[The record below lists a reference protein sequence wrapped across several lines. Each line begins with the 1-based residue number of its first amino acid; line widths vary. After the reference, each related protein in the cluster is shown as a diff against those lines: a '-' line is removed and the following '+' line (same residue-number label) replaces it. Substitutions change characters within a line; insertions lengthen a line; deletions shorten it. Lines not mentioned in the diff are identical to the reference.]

1 MNKFSSKVMPVIEQ
15 LFGYIGVI
23 MILVETYAVFSRNVT
38 HVATP
43 WVDELLKLLFVWC
56 IFVCG
61 ALSFWSDDLISLTLV
76 EDAYK
81 EKKPSVYGILKG
93 IQFVCALIF
102 GGLLTSQLL
111 TIVQTQMNTG
121 ETTTVI
127 QYPLWVMN
135 LGVLVGMV
143 LTVIFGV
150 IKLVGCAK
158 YFKKNA

>member
-1 MNKFSSKVMPVIEQ
+1 MNKFSSKVMPVVEQ

-43 WVDELLKLLFVWC
+43 WVDELLKLLFVWA
-56 IFVCG
+56 IFVCS

-81 EKKPSVYGILKG
+81 EKKPAVYGALKA
-93 IQFVCALIF
+93 IQLVCALIF
-102 GGLLTSQLL
+102 GGLLTYQLI
-111 TIVQTQMNTG
+111 TIVQTQMGTG

-127 QYPLWVMN
+127 QYPLWIMN
-135 LGVLVGMV
+135 LGVLTGMV
-143 LTVIFGV
+143 LIVIFGV
-150 IKLVGCAK
+150 IKLVGCKK

>member
-1 MNKFSSKVMPVIEQ
+1 MNKFSSKVMPIIEQ
-15 LFGYIGVI
+15 VFGYIGVV

-61 ALSFWSDDLISLTLV
+61 ALAFWSDDLISLTLV

-81 EKKPSVYGILKG
+81 EKKPAVYGVLKG

-102 GGLLTSQLL
+102 GGLLTSQLF
-111 TIVQTQMNTG
+111 TIVQTQMTTG
-121 ETTTVI
+121 ETTTVL

-135 LGVLVGMV
+135 LGVLTGM
-143 LTVIFGV
+143 LLIVIFGV